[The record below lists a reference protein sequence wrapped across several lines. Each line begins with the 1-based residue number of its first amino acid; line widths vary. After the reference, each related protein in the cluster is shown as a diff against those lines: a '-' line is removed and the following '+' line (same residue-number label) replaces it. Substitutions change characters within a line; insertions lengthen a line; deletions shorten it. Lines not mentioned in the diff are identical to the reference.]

1 MKSEKKNVVKLR
13 AFAKVNLWLEVLER
27 RADGYHELRT
37 IFQAISLHDTLEMWP
52 VREPGIFLETDSPEI
67 SSGPENLIWKAVE
80 AMGREIGVP
89 GGIAA
94 RLTKRIPA
102 GRGLGGG
109 SSDAAAAI
117 VGMLRLTKKCIPL
130 GRLFEIACGLGA
142 DVPFFLAGGR
152 AIGVGR
158 GEEIYPLPDG
168 NKQPVVVVSPR
179 DIAVPTRDAY
189 QWVSAALTK
198 EPAPHK
204 IYEFCALC
212 SSLQEHTLKNDFET
226 AVFRQHPRL
235 RDIKWGLIR
244 AGAVDALLAGSGSAV
259 FGVFRNPAKA
269 RRAARQFPDDQT
281 FVSET
286 LARGQCARLHGLRIS

>member
-1 MKSEKKNVVKLR
+1 MKSESKNVVKLR
-13 AFAKVNLWLEVLER
+13 AFAKVNLWLEILGR

-37 IFQAISLHDTLEMWP
+37 IFQAIRLHDTLVMWP
-52 VREPGIFLETDSPEI
+52 VRERGIFLETDSPEI
-67 SSGPENLIWKAVE
+67 ASGPENLVWKAIE
-80 AMGREIGVP
+80 AIRRETHVA

-117 VGMLRLTKKCIPL
+117 VGMFLLTKKRIPL
-130 GRLFEIACGLGA
+130 GRLFEIAGGLGA

-168 NKQPVVVVSPR
+168 KKKTVVVVSPC

-189 QWVSAALTK
+189 RWMSATLTK

-212 SSLQEHTLKNDFET
+212 SGLQEHALRNDFEK
-226 AVFRQHPRL
+226 AVFRRHPRL
-235 RDIKWGLIR
+235 RDIKRELIR

-269 RRAARQFPDDQT
+269 RRAARQFPDEQT

-286 LARGQCARLHGLRIS
+286 LARRQCAGLHGLRIS